1 MLNIYTLNKKE
12 FSIYTMVVV
21 EEFNTYRE
29 SIYKRLITCKICVL
43 YIFFTSVE

>member
-12 FSIYTMVVV
+12 FIIYTMFVV
-21 EEFNTYRE
+21 EEFNTYRAN
-29 SIYKRLITCKICVL
+29 IYKCHITSKICVL